1 MPKAGYTDPG
11 FTPILSPSRTGY
23 IHAYT
28 MNTQWWPFNPN
39 RSLSGVAQNRVN
51 PGYLQIRGTLDSGP
65 SGWTGSE
72 PLPDRP
78 VHEYAMNTQWC
89 PFNPYRYMTGPAQEG
104 SN

>member
-1 MPKAGYTDPG
+1 MIPRISWGTPDSGYTPDP
-11 FTPILSPSRTGY
+11 
-23 IHAYT
+23 
-28 MNTQWWPFNPN
+28 
-39 RSLSGVAQNRVN
+39 
-51 PGYLQIRGTLDSGP
+51 GP

-78 VHEYAMNTQWC
+78 VHEYATNTQWC